1 LVLRFL
7 ASRYSLREE
16 SEIFVFFFAFLVQN
30 PTNPWDFE
38 QCHHDERVNVTMKGK
53 KTKKKADITLPLLR
67 EISANCVSPSRV
79 SLFCVRPLSLIALL
93 REYDRARKEDK
104 RRPSPQ
110 FKARA

>member
-1 LVLRFL
+1 M
-7 ASRYSLREE
+7 
-16 SEIFVFFFAFLVQN
+16 
-30 PTNPWDFE
+30 
-38 QCHHDERVNVTMKGK
+38 CHHDEGVNVSRK
-53 KTKKKADITLPLLR
+53 KTKKKADITPHSPVLR